1 MALISAQRIEFMR
14 KTLPLLSVLGL
25 AAIFASGC
33 ANVENKFGRGMAN
46 TFEIVR
52 GGEFRR
58 SVEQTGLFDGPDT
71 AYTTGFVHGLNRSLA
86 RTGIGVYEVVT
97 APFPPYHPVFTDQ
110 FAPGPVYPDNYTP
123 GLVADSMFATD
134 TELGYS
140 GGDVLPFLP
149 GCRFRVF
156 DMH

>member
-1 MALISAQRIEFMR
+1 MR

-140 GGDVLPFLP
+140 GGDVFPFLP